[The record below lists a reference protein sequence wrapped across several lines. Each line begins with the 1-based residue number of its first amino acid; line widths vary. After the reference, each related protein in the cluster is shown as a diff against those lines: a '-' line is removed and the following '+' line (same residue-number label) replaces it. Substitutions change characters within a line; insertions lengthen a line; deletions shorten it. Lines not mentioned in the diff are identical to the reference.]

1 MVEPVAPTP
10 APPAEELL
18 DSLPCGVV
26 TFEDDGTI
34 VALNSTL
41 AAMLGYERA
50 ELEGKHVET
59 LLTIPGRIF
68 FQTHVYPIV
77 RLHGHADELF
87 VLLRCRD
94 GSGLGA
100 LVNAVR
106 HDRGGRPLTDC
117 VVLRV
122 QERRKYEEALLR
134 AKQASEQA
142 NAALHER
149 TRQLGEANESL
160 EQHALELELQQEQ
173 LREQAEALELA
184 RGAAEEANRA
194 KSQFL
199 AVMSHELRTP
209 LNAIGGYVQLMEL
222 GINGPVTDAQR
233 ESLERITR
241 AQRHL
246 LRLINDV
253 LNLARIEAG
262 RVEYTDDEFSVA
274 EIVSAVMP
282 MLEPQIAA
290 GGLTAVTDAPRDMVV
305 HADREKVQQILIN
318 LLTNAVKFTPAGG
331 RVAVAAE
338 RSGTQTL
345 IHVTDSGIGIPA
357 DKLQSVFE
365 PFVQVEVGHTRR
377 REGSGL
383 GLAISRDLARG
394 MGGDL
399 SATSIEGRGST
410 FTLALPTARS

>member
-1 MVEPVAPTP
+1 MV
-10 APPAEELL
+10 
-18 DSLPCGVV
+18 S
-26 TFEDDGTI
+26 FEDDGTI
-34 VALNSTL
+34 VALNATL
-41 AAMLGYERA
+41 SGMLGYERE
-50 ELEGKHVET
+50 ELAGKHVET

-68 FQTHVYPIV
+68 FQTHLYPIV
-77 RLHGHADELF
+77 RLHGRAEEMF
-87 VLLRCRD
+87 VLLRRRD
-94 GSGLGA
+94 GADIGT

-106 HDRGGRPLTDC
+106 CEYGGRSITEC
-117 VVLRV
+117 AIMEVR
-122 QERRKYEEALLR
+122 ERRKYEDALLL
-134 AKQASEQA
+134 AKRGAERA
-142 NAALHER
+142 NAALQER
-149 TRQLGEANESL
+149 TEQLADANESL

-173 LREQAEALELA
+173 LREQAEALEQA
-184 RGAAEEANRA
+184 REVAEEANRA

-222 GINGPVTDAQR
+222 GINGPVTDSQR

-262 RVEYTDDEFSVA
+262 RVEYARENIQVA
-274 EIVSAVMP
+274 ELVGAVLP

-290 GGLTAVTDAPRDMVV
+290 SGLTAVIDVSPDLVALG
-305 HADREKVQQILIN
+305 DREKVQQILIN
-318 LLTNAVKFTPAGG
+318 LLTNAVKFTPSGGSVTVSAGTAQ
-331 RVAVAAE
+331 RHAV
-338 RSGTQTL
+338 
-345 IHVTDSGIGIPA
+345 IHVVDSGIGIPA
-357 DKLQSVFE
+357 EKLDSIFE
-365 PFVQVEVGHTRR
+365 PFVQVEVGHSRR

-410 FTLALPTARS
+410 FTLALPTASAADASPAP